1 MLSKNPMTFS
11 EMLEVLGVSNSFL
24 TYHLENLGEL
34 VSKVDDGKYR
44 LSSFGEAAMA
54 TLTKVE
60 DIPTTAPHQSL
71 GTGTKKIVGRNVA
84 VALGIVCILLV
95 AGLGGAIAY
104 YTMTIN
110 NKNATYDSYVSSHS
124 HSNSD
129 YDALNS
135 QVGNLQNQNN
145 QLRTWLNGNETLLNQ
160 AQTWLD
166 GNETL
171 LNQTQDSWRALWNF
185 LLLNYSMI
193 VYNRTISQ
201 PANSYTEI
209 PFLAFNAGYF
219 SVNVTSSAT
228 DTTYIEVFY
237 SAHGI
242 NYNNTITVGT
252 NGTADFPFVPNASYI
267 VPNASYI
274 EEPSG
279 GTKWGAVYVGPIG
292 VAIPAPPAWPPN
304 IIIRVGNTDTVDN
317 ATETVTITYYS

>member
-11 EMLEVLGVSNSFL
+11 EMLEALGVSNSFL

-54 TLTKVE
+54 TMTKVE
-60 DIPTTAPHQSL
+60 DIPATAPHQSSE
-71 GTGTKKIVGRNVA
+71 TGTKKIVGKNVA
-84 VALGIVCILLV
+84 IALGIICILLV
-95 AGLGGAIAY
+95 SGLGGAIAY

-135 QVGNLQNQNN
+135 QVGNLQNQNGN
-145 QLRTWLNGNETLLNQ
+145 LQTWLNGNETLLNQ

-171 LNQTQDSWRALWNF
+171 LNQTQANNTNLQNQNTDLTTEMKFIVNPFLFSI
-185 LLLNYSMI
+185 LLLNESR
-193 VYNRTISQ
+193 VLYNQTISQ
-201 PANSYTEI
+201 PADSYTDI
-209 PFLAFNAGYF
+209 PFLAWDAGYF
-219 SVNVTSSAT
+219 SVNVTSSTT
-228 DTTYIEVFY
+228 DTTYVEVFY

-252 NGTADFPFVPNASYI
+252 NGTAVFPFVPKAS
-267 VPNASYI
+267 
-274 EEPSG
+274 
-279 GTKWGAVYVGPIG
+279 
-292 VAIPAPPAWPPN
+292 
-304 IIIRVGNTDTVDN
+304 
-317 ATETVTITYYS
+317 

>member
-11 EMLEVLGVSNSFL
+11 EMLEALGVSNSFL

-54 TLTKVE
+54 TMTKVE
-60 DIPTTAPHQSL
+60 DIPATAPHQSSE
-71 GTGTKKIVGRNVA
+71 TGTKKIVGKNVA
-84 VALGIVCILLV
+84 IALGIICILLV
-95 AGLGGAIAY
+95 SGLGGAIAY

-129 YDALNS
+129 YDSLNS
-135 QVGNLQNQNN
+135 QVGNLQNQNGN
-145 QLRTWLNGNETLLNQ
+145 LQTWLNGNETLLNQ

-171 LNQTQDSWRALWNF
+171 LNQTQANNTNLQNQNTDLTTEMKFIVNPFLFSI
-185 LLLNYSMI
+185 LLLNESR
-193 VYNRTISQ
+193 VLYNQTISQ
-201 PANSYTEI
+201 PADSYTDI
-209 PFLAFNAGYF
+209 PFLAWDAGYF
-219 SVNVTSSAT
+219 SVNVTSSTT
-228 DTTYIEVFY
+228 DTTYVEVFY

-252 NGTADFPFVPNASYI
+252 NGTAVFPFVPKAS
-267 VPNASYI
+267 
-274 EEPSG
+274 
-279 GTKWGAVYVGPIG
+279 
-292 VAIPAPPAWPPN
+292 
-304 IIIRVGNTDTVDN
+304 
-317 ATETVTITYYS
+317 